1 MDPHILS
8 PRAGLMVASK
18 GNLTDPKASL
28 ELSLSGCTKEGN
40 GLYSNPFKGF
50 AMYKGTGDGTFHS
63 GTKMPT
69 RHCHSEERE
78 IRRQP
83 AGQGLRQRHPDTFHS
98 PRRVAAWPSS
108 RHLGLATFPGN
119 RPIEIAAHAMECVQG
134 QLVQH

>member
-1 MDPHILS
+1 
-8 PRAGLMVASK
+8 MVASK

-50 AMYKGTGDGTFHS
+50 AMYKGTGVGTFHS

-83 AGQGLRQRHPDTFHS
+83 VGQGLR
-98 PRRVAAWPSS
+98 
-108 RHLGLATFPGN
+108 
-119 RPIEIAAHAMECVQG
+119 E
-134 QLVQH
+134 